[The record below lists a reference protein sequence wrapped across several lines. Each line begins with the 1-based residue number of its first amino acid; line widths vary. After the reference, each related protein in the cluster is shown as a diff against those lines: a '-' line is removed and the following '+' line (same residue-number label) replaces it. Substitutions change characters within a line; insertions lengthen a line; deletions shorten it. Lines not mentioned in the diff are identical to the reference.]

1 MDPRVKPGGDGRGR
15 NGCGPSLPGLT
26 RQSIRFA
33 KSSHEKR
40 WTPGSSPG
48 VTHVALPRSPGRW
61 RTQRRLARCHG
72 RGPTGPR
79 PMLKAPL
86 LLAAVL
92 VVCVAS
98 SADARRRHHGYYG
111 YYGERSQSNVDDWRR
126 ARDAQTQG
134 QDRGPGSGQ
143 DQAQDQRQDQNQA
156 QSQDRVQ
163 DRREYRARERGDRRR
178 ARSLDEW
185 RRSRETQDLA
195 RDRGENRIRDSY
207 DRRRARY
214 DDWRRA
220 RDERRARYDDWR
232 RNREREDWTRRRE
245 AERGDAALRR
255 TRGGPFAA
263 VVEKLVRGCG
273 QQGAEFENWP
283 FDEIARSVGTDE
295 KERNALAALRERAKK
310 ATERLAADCPQD
322 VPAALSARLE
332 AVEQGI
338 DAALAAFD
346 AVEPALATFYGALD
360 DEQKARLYRDMAAP
374 AAANARETTP
384 RRDARDDD
392 RRAYSSRRDRWRAY
406 AAARE
411 AAAREGA
418 QRQTTAPGW
427 SGAMCEE
434 FAGVLRGWPVREIE
448 RDVRLSSPQRVA
460 FYELVTASLKAADT
474 LGGACP
480 AETALTPVGRMD
492 AMRKRLSAV
501 RAATAAIR
509 PALVRFYEALDQG
522 QKVRFAGMS

>member
-1 MDPRVKPGGDGRGR
+1 
-15 NGCGPSLPGLT
+15 
-26 RQSIRFA
+26 
-33 KSSHEKR
+33 
-40 WTPGSSPG
+40 
-48 VTHVALPRSPGRW
+48 
-61 RTQRRLARCHG
+61 
-72 RGPTGPR
+72 
-79 PMLKAPL
+79 MLKAPL

-111 YYGERSQSNVDDWRR
+111 YYGERSPSSFDDWRR
-126 ARDAQTQG
+126 TRDPQS
-134 QDRGPGSGQ
+134 QDRGQGSGQ
-143 DQAQDQRQDQNQA
+143 DQAQDQRQDQNQG
-156 QSQDRVQ
+156 QSQDQKQDRVQ
-163 DRREYRARERGDRRR
+163 DRRDYRWRERGDRRR

-185 RRSRETQDLA
+185 RRSRETQSQGQDSGQNQGQDSRQGLA
-195 RDRGENRIRDSY
+195 RDRGEDRSRESY

-214 DDWRRA
+214 DEWRRT
-220 RDERRARYDDWR
+220 RDDWR
-232 RNREREDWTRRRE
+232 RSRDREREDWTRRRE

-255 TRGGPFAA
+255 TRGGPLGA
-263 VVEKLVRGCG
+263 VVEKLVRGCA

-283 FDEIARSVGTDE
+283 FDAIAQTVGADE
-295 KERNALAALRERAKK
+295 KERTALAALRESAKK
-310 ATERLAADCPQD
+310 AAQRLAADCPQD
-322 VPAALSARLE
+322 VPAAPAARLE

-338 DAALAAFD
+338 DAALKAFD
-346 AVEPALATFYGALD
+346 TVEPALATFYGTLD

-374 AAANARETTP
+374 AAAAARETTP
-384 RRDARDDD
+384 RRDAQDE
-392 RRAYSSRRDRWRAY
+392 RRERRGYSSRRDRWRAY

-411 AAAREGA
+411 AAAREPTPSQA
-418 QRQTTAPGW
+418 RSQAAAPPW

-434 FAGVLRGWPVREIE
+434 LATVLRGWPVREIE

-492 AMRKRLSAV
+492 AMRKRLAAV

-509 PALVRFYEALDQG
+509 PALAHFYEALDQG